1 MRFERDCL
9 MVIIPD
15 KLSVLLAKGESVP
28 RYYNPGEVF
37 REVHLV
43 MIADDAPDPAA
54 AQQLV
59 GEAKLFLHAFP
70 AGKRIFLASAGWRPR
85 LLRRWAAPLVA
96 LAARIKPQLVRV
108 YGNHLNGFAASEIKR
123 RLDIPYIV
131 SLHGNPDIDYFRGRR
146 ATSWQRRLLGRAI
159 EAVEIITVTNADFV
173 LPVYSPVLPYLR
185 KHGISRYEVVY
196 NAVGYGV
203 RDKTDYAIDPSHVR
217 ALCVGRQQSQEKDA
231 SHILEA
237 VADLPEI
244 HLTLVGDGD
253 LHQDL
258 VAKADALGIAAR
270 VAFERALP
278 NERVLALLAEAD
290 FLVYASQNYEI
301 SKVCIEAALTG
312 LPAVLNDRGGDP
324 AEELKG
330 GHFLL
335 IPDTREAYRDA
346 MRRLIDDDDFRA
358 RLGRTARAHAMKHW
372 QPEKMEARV
381 ALIYRRVARAP
392 APQPAFGPG

>member
-1 MRFERDCL
+1 MKRACL

-15 KLSVLLAKGESVP
+15 RLSMLLAKGEIVP
-28 RYYNPGEVF
+28 RYYNPGDVF

-54 AQQLV
+54 AQPLV
-59 GEAKLFLHAFP
+59 GDAKLFLHAFP
-70 AGKRIFLASAGWRPR
+70 AGKRIFLESAGWRPF

-123 RLDIPYIV
+123 RLGIPYIV

-146 ATSWQRRLLGRAI
+146 ATTWQRWLLGRAI
-159 EAVEIITVTNADFV
+159 EAVEIITVKNADFV

-185 KHGISRYEVVY
+185 KHGVGRYEVIY

-203 RDKTDYAIDPSHVR
+203 REKTEYALDRNHVR

-237 VADLPEI
+237 VADVPEV

-253 LHQDL
+253 LHEAL
-258 VAKADALGIAAR
+258 VAKAAALGIGDR
-270 VAFERALP
+270 VEFLRALP
-278 NERVLALLAEAD
+278 NDRVLALLAQSD
-290 FLVYASQNYEI
+290 FLVYASHNYEI

-312 LPAVLNDRGGDP
+312 LPCVLNDRGGDP

-330 GHFLL
+330 GQFLL
-335 IPDTREAYRDA
+335 IPDTREAYCAA
-346 MRRLIDDDDFRA
+346 MRRLIDDDSFRE
-358 RLGRTARAHAMKHW
+358 RLGRTARAHALKHW
-372 QPEKMEARV
+372 QPDKMEGRV
-381 ALIYRRVARAP
+381 AEIYRRVALGAP
-392 APQPAFGPG
+392 AAQPVFAQS